1 MSTTTQTTMPGANFD
16 VPGVADQTTW
26 FDQYEDTQT
35 LSVTTSS
42 SNQQPIT
49 GIADFRRT
57 DVVLTWPHHFIFT
70 SPSWTAGTGQTLT
83 NSQYAPYNIIGP
95 VKLKIQNQYN
105 SVDVESGID
114 WFIFD
119 LIRPYYRSAAQFG
132 HNQGANPD
140 GDSVGG
146 TAGQGFL
153 NSQTPQA
160 NLVVPAQWSR
170 TQAFDLFL
178 YAPGGCWFDEYYA
191 LDVSGNFL
199 GAMAD
204 VFVSPQFMAGTQ
216 RLIKTAITMNP
227 LLGATTDLAPVQ
239 TTSLTPTSDSA
250 STASITTSLSI
261 RRIGIY
267 GTRMGPSLPAPQPWQ
282 YRRKTDR
289 FGIAGKSNVIIQVP
303 DDAGQVLCSYLRFYD
318 PSANSGAGGAIA
330 LSSISTATGSVTFQY
345 GSGQTWFQGTAE
357 ECQYKWLDQHGFL
370 LPNGV
375 LAVDFAID
383 ENNRFSNKRAMNTL
397 NTAGIEWIVNFT
409 SPVSSTAY
417 AVLGTES
424 LVYVV

>member
-1 MSTTTQTTMPGANFD
+1 MSQTQTVMPGSAFD
-16 VPGVADQTTW
+16 IPGVPDQTTW

-42 SNQQPIT
+42 SVQQPIT

-57 DVVLTWPHHFIFT
+57 DVVLTWFHHFQFT

-105 SVDVESGID
+105 SVDIESGID
-114 WFIFD
+114 WYIFD
-119 LIRPYYRSAAQFG
+119 LIRPYYRGAAITP
-132 HNQGANPD
+132 HLQGANPE
-140 GDSVGG
+140 GDPVAN
-146 TAGQGFL
+146 AGQGYL
-153 NSQTPQA
+153 NSATPQA
-160 NLVVPAQWSR
+160 NLIVPNAWSR
-170 TQAFDLFL
+170 TVAFDLIL
-178 YAPGGCWFDEYYA
+178 AAPGGCWFDEYYA
-191 LDVSGNFL
+191 LDVSGNYL

-216 RLIKTAITMNP
+216 RLIKTSITMNP
-227 LLGATTDLAPVQ
+227 LLGGTTDVAPVQ
-239 TTSLTPTSDSA
+239 TTTLTPTTDTA
-250 STASITTSLSI
+250 STASITTNLTI

-267 GTRMGPSLPAPQPWQ
+267 GTRSGPSLPAPQPWQ

-289 FGIAGKSNVIIQVP
+289 FTIAGKSQVIIQIP
-303 DDAGQVLCSYLRFYD
+303 DDAGQVLCSYVRFYD
-318 PSANSGAGGAIA
+318 PSAASGNGAPIQLSA
-330 LSSISTATGSVTFQY
+330 LSTNPGSVVFQY
-345 GSGQTWFQGTAE
+345 GSGQTWFQGIAE
-357 ECQYKWLDQHGFL
+357 EAQFKWLDQHGFL
-370 LPNGV
+370 LPQGV
-375 LAVDFAID
+375 IAMDFAID
-383 ENNRFSNKRAMNTL
+383 ENNHFSNKRAMNTL
-397 NTAGIEWIVNFT
+397 NTAGLEWIFTFT